1 MKSPL
6 IWLQAQQRLFPFP
19 SSSSSPEV
27 SELLNVKSPV
37 QSDTENPHVHSH
49 LFIRGIMHWETLLH
63 CQGAFC
69 EEGKAH
75 DEESQVPFPPQLQC
89 HRIMSASQPPCLP
102 KQGTTPLKTRY
113 FQIQFITI
121 HLFQSPVLWS
131 FTKLLFKWSSVRLS
145 AVVPLQKQELDTHT
159 LPLHQDPSLRGR
171 HPGQHLGGTKSF

>member
-19 SSSSSPEV
+19 SSTSSFEV
-27 SELLNVKSPV
+27 SELLNVKPPV

-49 LFIRGIMHWETLLH
+49 LFFSGTMHWETLLH
-63 CQGAFC
+63 CQGAFR

-75 DEESQVPFPPQLQC
+75 DEESRAPFPPQLQRHC
-89 HRIMSASQPPCLP
+89 MMSVSQPPCLSQ
-102 KQGTTPLKTRY
+102 QGTLLKTRY

-131 FTKLLFKWSSVRLS
+131 FTKLVLKWASVGLS
-145 AVVPLQKQELDTHT
+145 AVVQKQELDIHTHT
-159 LPLHQDPSLRGR
+159 PS
-171 HPGQHLGGTKSF
+171 PPKFIT